1 MQKTIG
7 RCVLFMHTDTET
19 PRNGEGTFLRLKNGN
34 ILFAY
39 TCFSGETWYDDCTAD
54 IAGVISADEG
64 ETWSEKRILLK
75 HDDDARNLMCPSLLR
90 LPDGRIG
97 LIYLRKSK
105 NNINA
110 VPYIAFSDDEGETF
124 SSPVKIIDDAYNYF
138 VVENDH
144 AVVLSDG
151 RLILPANLHSEK
163 INGVYEIIEHGKK
176 CIFASDDN
184 GKTWSEISERQD
196 IPFPH
201 RSATGLQETC
211 VYEQKDGILR
221 AISRTDMAF
230 QYECFSSDKGKT
242 WTSPEPDR
250 FFSSPDSPLLMKR
263 AGNYTLA
270 VFNPIPNYTTRDCE
284 NSWGRTPLVCAV
296 SKDDGKTFPIIHFLE
311 TDPLNG
317 YCYPAIFDGGNY
329 VLISYYHSDDSE
341 TPLNATK
348 IIKITYDELEDWD
361 VYFSSGF
368 YGTKKGKKGE
378 KVEINKSFVWAGKE
392 WIIPAVYVCPKGI
405 VADICEKT
413 DCEILKQFKEKW
425 SFCGYNENKLT
436 DEQKTEFINDIPTP
450 TGFRTEL
457 TVNGKVS
464 MNAYGS
470 SVTYIPQEFLPDG
483 DESNRDAIKT
493 IDYYNLSRDDG
504 WTVHRISIPW
514 ATAKKPVIKSAELRL
529 VADMK
534 SVNGDKFTT
543 PGAGEKIEFI
553 NPLNG
558 NRHTLEVKDI
568 RKNETAFSV
577 EGYDFPDKNTV
588 MSFTVEPDIDKK
600 NFSVMDTVQND
611 APVKT
616 GEKLTDNE
624 ASSIAI
630 IGGADG
636 PTAVF
641 VAERPDAGAGLHTAS
656 SALKR
661 EHRENIVW
669 QFVFRQKPDEDITFT
684 LI

>member
-39 TCFSGETWYDDCTAD
+39 SCFSGETWYDDCTAD
-54 IAGVISADEG
+54 IAGIISADEG
-64 ETWSEKRILLK
+64 ETWTSKRILLK

-110 VPYIAFSDDEGETF
+110 VPFIAYSDDEGETF
-124 SSPVKIIDDAYNYF
+124 SSPVKIIDDDNNYF
-138 VVENDH
+138 VIENDH
-144 AVVLSDG
+144 AVVLRNG
-151 RLILPANLHSEK
+151 RIILPVNLHSDI
-163 INGVYEIIEHGKK
+163 INDTYEIIEHGKK

-184 GKTWSEISERQD
+184 GKTWSEITVRQD
-196 IPFPH
+196 IPF
-201 RSATGLQETC
+201 SNISETGLQETC
-211 VYEQKDGILR
+211 VYEQNDGILR
-221 AISRTDMAF
+221 AFSRTDMAF
-230 QYECFSSDKGKT
+230 QYECFSEDNGKT
-242 WTSPEPDR
+242 WTVPEPNR

-263 AGNYTLA
+263 AGIYTLA
-270 VFNPIPNYTTRDCE
+270 VFNPTPNYTTRDCE

-296 SKDDGKTFPIIHFLE
+296 SKDDGKTFSLIHFLE
-311 TDPLNG
+311 TDPENG

-329 VLISYYHSDDSE
+329 VLISYYHSDNSG
-341 TPLNATK
+341 TPLTATK

-361 VYFSSGF
+361 VYFTSGF
-368 YGTKKGKKGE
+368 YGSKKGKKGE
-378 KVEINKSFVWAGKE
+378 KITVDKSFCWAEKE
-392 WIIPAVYVCPKGI
+392 WIIPAVYSCPKGI
-405 VADICEKT
+405 VIDICEKT
-413 DCEILKQFKEKW
+413 DSSVFKKFKEKW
-425 SFCGYNENKLT
+425 SFCGYNENMLT
-436 DEQKTEFINDIPTP
+436 DEQKTEFADDIPTP
-450 TGFRTEL
+450 TDFRCQL
-457 TVNGKVS
+457 RVNGKLCLS
-464 MNAYGS
+464 FFGS
-470 SVTYIPQEFLPDG
+470 SITYIPQEYLPDG

-493 IDYYNLSRDDG
+493 MNYYNLDKANA

-514 ATAKKPVIKSAELRL
+514 ATAKKPVIKSAELEL
-529 VADMK
+529 IADMK
-534 SVNGDKFTT
+534 TVKGDKFTT
-543 PGAGEKIEFI
+543 PETGEKIEFI

-558 NRHTLEVKDI
+558 NSHILEVKDI

-588 MSFTVEPDIDKK
+588 ISFSVTPDIDKK
-600 NFSVMDTVQND
+600 YFSVRDTEQND
-611 APVKT
+611 APIPT
-616 GEKLTDNE
+616 GEKLTGNE

-636 PTAVF
+636 PTAFF
-641 VAERPDAGAGLHTAS
+641 VAEKQNNTELHTAS

-661 EHRENIVW
+661 GYKEKINW
-669 QFVFRQKPDEDITFT
+669 QFIFRFKPDENISFT